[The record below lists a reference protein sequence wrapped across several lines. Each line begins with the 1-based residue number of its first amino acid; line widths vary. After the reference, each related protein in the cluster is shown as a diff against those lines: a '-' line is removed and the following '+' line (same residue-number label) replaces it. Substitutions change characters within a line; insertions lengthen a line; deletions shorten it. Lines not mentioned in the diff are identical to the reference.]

1 MEQPFFYPVP
11 APACR
16 LSHRVDRMKSRVN
29 YLREGMSGLQ
39 PETGR
44 TRVRAADRQYLSRKL
59 RTNIPEMFLPT
70 LPDNLFRRWK
80 E

>member
-1 MEQPFFYPVP
+1 
-11 APACR
+11 
-16 LSHRVDRMKSRVN
+16 MKSRVN

-44 TRVRAADRQYLSRKL
+44 TRVRAADRQYLSCKL
-59 RTNIPEMFLPT
+59 WMNIPEMLLPMF
-70 LPDNLFRRWK
+70 PDNQFRRWK

>member
-1 MEQPFFYPVP
+1 MEQLFFYPVP
-11 APACR
+11 AQACH

-39 PETGR
+39 PEVGLA
-44 TRVRAADRQYLSRKL
+44 RVRAADRQYLSCKL
-59 RTNIPEMFLPT
+59 RTNIPEMFLPA

-80 E
+80 G

>member
-1 MEQPFFYPVP
+1 
-11 APACR
+11 
-16 LSHRVDRMKSRVN
+16 MKSRVN

-39 PETGR
+39 PETGLAC
-44 TRVRAADRQYLSRKL
+44 VRAADRQYLSRKL
-59 RTNIPEMFLPT
+59 GMNIPEMFLPA

>member
-1 MEQPFFYPVP
+1 
-11 APACR
+11 
-16 LSHRVDRMKSRVN
+16 MKSRVN

-59 RTNIPEMFLPT
+59 RMNIPEMFLPT
-70 LPDNLFRRWK
+70 LPDNLFR
-80 E
+80 